1 MAISHPEGRKL
12 PDDHPLRPGA
22 PMMILSV
29 RKAPSTTSTEKP
41 SEDSSESPK
50 PDSES
55 SKPEQSSEPKPDQT

>member
-50 PDSES
+50 P
-55 SKPEQSSEPKPDQT
+55 EQSSEPKPDQT

>member
-50 PDSES
+50 P
-55 SKPEQSSEPKPDQT
+55 EQSSEPKPEQS

>member
-1 MAISHPEGRKL
+1 MVSIVHPEGRKL

-50 PDSES
+50 P
-55 SKPEQSSEPKPDQT
+55 EQSSEPKPDQS

>member
-1 MAISHPEGRKL
+1 MGILHPEGRKL

-50 PDSES
+50 P
-55 SKPEQSSEPKPDQT
+55 EQSSEPKPDQS

>member
-22 PMMILSV
+22 PMMIFSV
-29 RKAPSTTSTEKP
+29 RRRKAPSTTSTEKP

-50 PDSES
+50 P
-55 SKPEQSSEPKPDQT
+55 EQSSEPKPEQT

>member
-1 MAISHPEGRKL
+1 MGILHPEGRKL

-50 PDSES
+50 P
-55 SKPEQSSEPKPDQT
+55 EQSSEPKPEQS

>member
-1 MAISHPEGRKL
+1 MVSIVHPEGRKL

-29 RKAPSTTSTEKP
+29 RRRPRSTTSTEKP

-50 PDSES
+50 P
-55 SKPEQSSEPKPDQT
+55 EQSSEPKPDQT